1 MDSVGEVSFAQER
14 LWFLDQLRPGTPD
27 YLLPL
32 ALRIRGPLDV
42 TALTEAFQAIVDRHE
57 VLRTRYVEV
66 DGRPVAHVDAHAKV
80 TIAYTTD
87 HHVLERELARAIDIA
102 EDLPFRLSLARLG
115 DDHLLVFVVHH
126 IAFDGWSWGVLA
138 RELAAGYA
146 GRTAEVS
153 KQAPQYAGFARWQRE
168 RFTDERSRRQ
178 LDYWRAQLVGVPAID
193 LPTDRP
199 RPRTWDG
206 TGDVVRVDLSATLLR
221 EVDALARSRR
231 VTRFMVL
238 LAAFQIV
245 LARASGQTDFAV
257 GTPVAGR
264 TRVADEDL
272 IGLFVNSIVLRADLS
287 GAPTFE
293 ELLIRVRDTALGAFS
308 HAETPF
314 ERIVTDLAP
323 ERDLSR
329 NPLFQVSFSLL
340 DVRAPMSLPG
350 LDVELVEPP
359 LTGSPLDLFLDI
371 NVRTGGTAVARL
383 QYATALFDR
392 ARVERLAQGFVD
404 LLRAIVA
411 EPEISVS
418 GLAARLELGPD
429 GERDRLLHAWN
440 GTAEDLPDGTVDRL
454 IAVQAQSTPDAVA
467 VRTTAEDIT
476 YAELD
481 TRVNRLAHHLRA
493 LGVRSGS
500 LVAVLLDRGPDLLTA
515 LLAVLRAGGAY
526 VPIDPEYPDARV
538 AFIVVDSAAEVVI
551 TRSTLADRVGD
562 TDGKLVLLDRDR
574 AAVAARRADA
584 VGPTATADD
593 LAYLIYTSG
602 STGTPKGVMVH
613 HRALTNF
620 VTSIVRRPGL
630 TASQSVV
637 ALTTI
642 SFDPSLLELYV
653 PLLVGATVVLADA
666 EQARDPQRL
675 TDLVALTRPAVL
687 QATPAMLRALLDTGW
702 VPPARITVLS
712 GGEKLPS
719 ELARRLA
726 AEGAQVWDLYGPT
739 ETTVWV
745 TSARLD
751 PAGRVVDWS
760 PQANCTVHLLDR
772 HAEPVPIG
780 SVGELYVGGT
790 CVALGYRGQPALTA
804 ERYVPDPYSTTP
816 GGRLYRTGDLARRHQ
831 DGSVEILGRA
841 DRQVKIRGH
850 RMEPSEIEAALLGH
864 DEIRAVAVHP
874 TSTPAGEQQ
883 LTAYIVPRGDTPP
896 PVEGLR
902 TFLRRTL
909 PDYMVP
915 AAYVPMEALPLTPN
929 GKVDYNALP
938 EPAIRV
944 AVERVSPRTTEERVV
959 AGIWQEVLG
968 SSSQIGVNENFFD
981 IGGHS
986 LLATRVAVRLR
997 AQLGIDVPVRGL
1009 FDHSTVAS
1017 LAAALTD
1024 YPQVSQRAAMPTLT
1038 ARRRRVTR

>member
-42 TALTEAFQAIVDRHE
+42 TALTTALQAIVDRHD

-66 DGRPVAHVDAHAKV
+66 DGRPVAHVDPHVTV
-80 TIAYTTD
+80 TIAHTTD
-87 HHVLERELARAIDIA
+87 HRVLERELARPIDIA
-102 EDLPFRLSLARLG
+102 RDLPFRLSLARLG

-146 GRTAEVS
+146 GRTTEVS
-153 KQAPQYAGFARWQRE
+153 GLSAQYADFARRQRE

-178 LDYWRAQLVGVPAID
+178 LDYWRAQLAGVPAIE
-193 LPTDRP
+193 LPTDRR

-206 TGDVVRVDLSATLLR
+206 AGDVVRVNLPATLLR
-221 EVDALARSRR
+221 EVDAVARSRR

-245 LARASGQTDFAV
+245 LARASGQTDFAI

-272 IGLFVNSIVLRADLS
+272 IGLFVNSVVLRADLA

-293 ELLIRVRDTALGAFS
+293 ELLTRVRDNALGAFS
-308 HAETPF
+308 HADTPF
-314 ERIVTDLAP
+314 ERLVTELAP

-329 NPLFQVSFSLL
+329 NPIFQVSFSLL
-340 DVRAPMSLPG
+340 DVRAPMSLPE
-350 LDVELVEPP
+350 LDVEVVEPP
-359 LTGSPLDLFLDI
+359 LTGSPFDLFLDV
-371 NVRTGGTAVARL
+371 NVRPDGTATARL
-383 QYATALFDR
+383 QYATALFDH
-392 ARVERLAQGFVD
+392 AWVERLAGGFAD
-404 LLRAIVA
+404 LLRAVVA
-411 EPEISVS
+411 EPATSVS
-418 GLAARLELGPD
+418 ELAARLELGPR
-429 GERDRLLHAWN
+429 GERDRLLYGWN
-440 GTAEDLPDGTVDRL
+440 RTAADFPDQTVDQL
-454 IAVQAQSTPDAVA
+454 VSAQARATPDAVA
-467 VRTTAEDIT
+467 VWTTTEEIT
-476 YAELD
+476 YVELD
-481 TRVNRLAHHLRA
+481 MRVNRLAHHLRA
-493 LGVRSGS
+493 LGVRPGS
-500 LVAVLLDRGPDLLTA
+500 LVAVLLDRGPDLLIA

-526 VPIDPEYPDARV
+526 VPIDPEYPDARI
-538 AFIVVDSAAEVVI
+538 AFIVADSAAAVVI
-551 TRSTLADRVGD
+551 TRSALVDRVGD
-562 TDGKLVLLDRDR
+562 TGGQHVLVDRDR
-574 AAVAARRADA
+574 AVVAARPSAPVPA
-584 VGPTATADD
+584 TATGEQ

-630 TASQSVV
+630 TAGQSVV

-653 PLLVGATVVLADA
+653 PLLVGATVVLADT

-675 TDLVALTRPAVL
+675 IDLVALTRPAVL
-687 QATPAMLRALLDTGW
+687 QATPAMLRALLEVGW
-702 VPPARITVLS
+702 VPPATITVLS
-712 GGEKLPS
+712 GGEKLPT

-726 AEGAQVWDLYGPT
+726 AEGAPVWDLYGPT

-751 PAGRVVDWS
+751 PTGAVVDWS
-760 PQANCTVHLLDR
+760 PQANCTVYLLDR
-772 HAEPVPIG
+772 YAEPVPIG
-780 SVGELYVGGT
+780 TVGELYVGGS

-816 GGRLYRTGDLARRHQ
+816 GGRLYRTGDLARRSQ

-864 DEIRAVAVHP
+864 DDIRAVAVHP
-874 TSTPAGEQQ
+874 TATPGGEQQ
-883 LTAYIVPRGDTPP
+883 LTAYLVARADTAP
-896 PVEGLR
+896 PVEELR
-902 TFLRRTL
+902 TFLLRTL
-909 PDYMVP
+909 PDYMLP

-929 GKVDYNALP
+929 SKVDYAALP
-938 EPAIRV
+938 EPATRV
-944 AVERVSPRTTEERVV
+944 AVARVAPRTAEERVV
-959 AGIWQEVLG
+959 ADIWREVLG
-968 SSSQIGVNENFFD
+968 TGATIDMDDNFFE

-997 AQLGIDVPVRGL
+997 AQLGVDVPVRGL

-1017 LAAALTD
+1017 LAAALPD
-1024 YPQVSQRAAMPTLT
+1024 YPRISQRTTMPTLT
-1038 ARRRRVTR
+1038 ARRRHKTR

>member
-178 LDYWRAQLVGVPAID
+178 LDYWRAQLVGAPAID

-264 TRVADEDL
+264 TRVVDEDL

-287 GAPTFE
+287 GSPTFE

-314 ERIVTDLAP
+314 ERIVTELAP

-371 NVRTGGTAVARL
+371 TCGRTAPRWRGCSTPPCCSTMPGWSGSPGGSSTCSAPSSPSPRSASAAWRRDWNWDLTGSGTACC
-383 QYATALFDR
+383 T
-392 ARVERLAQGFVD
+392 
-404 LLRAIVA
+404 
-411 EPEISVS
+411 P
-418 GLAARLELGPD
+418 
-429 GERDRLLHAWN
+429 
-440 GTAEDLPDGTVDRL
+440 GTAPPR
-454 IAVQAQSTPDAVA
+454 ICP
-467 VRTTAEDIT
+467 TT
-476 YAELD
+476 
-481 TRVNRLAHHLRA
+481 
-493 LGVRSGS
+493 
-500 LVAVLLDRGPDLLTA
+500 
-515 LLAVLRAGGAY
+515 
-526 VPIDPEYPDARV
+526 
-538 AFIVVDSAAEVVI
+538 
-551 TRSTLADRVGD
+551 
-562 TDGKLVLLDRDR
+562 
-574 AAVAARRADA
+574 
-584 VGPTATADD
+584 
-593 LAYLIYTSG
+593 
-602 STGTPKGVMVH
+602 
-613 HRALTNF
+613 
-620 VTSIVRRPGL
+620 
-630 TASQSVV
+630 
-637 ALTTI
+637 
-642 SFDPSLLELYV
+642 
-653 PLLVGATVVLADA
+653 
-666 EQARDPQRL
+666 RL
-675 TDLVALTRPAVL
+675 T
-687 QATPAMLRALLDTGW
+687 G
-702 VPPARITVLS
+702 
-712 GGEKLPS
+712 
-719 ELARRLA
+719 
-726 AEGAQVWDLYGPT
+726 
-739 ETTVWV
+739 
-745 TSARLD
+745 
-751 PAGRVVDWS
+751 
-760 PQANCTVHLLDR
+760 
-772 HAEPVPIG
+772 
-780 SVGELYVGGT
+780 
-790 CVALGYRGQPALTA
+790 
-804 ERYVPDPYSTTP
+804 
-816 GGRLYRTGDLARRHQ
+816 
-831 DGSVEILGRA
+831 
-841 DRQVKIRGH
+841 
-850 RMEPSEIEAALLGH
+850 
-864 DEIRAVAVHP
+864 
-874 TSTPAGEQQ
+874 
-883 LTAYIVPRGDTPP
+883 
-896 PVEGLR
+896 
-902 TFLRRTL
+902 
-909 PDYMVP
+909 
-915 AAYVPMEALPLTPN
+915 
-929 GKVDYNALP
+929 
-938 EPAIRV
+938 
-944 AVERVSPRTTEERVV
+944 
-959 AGIWQEVLG
+959 
-968 SSSQIGVNENFFD
+968 
-981 IGGHS
+981 
-986 LLATRVAVRLR
+986 
-997 AQLGIDVPVRGL
+997 
-1009 FDHSTVAS
+1009 
-1017 LAAALTD
+1017 
-1024 YPQVSQRAAMPTLT
+1024 
-1038 ARRRRVTR
+1038 